1 MQESTLIG
9 TVLDGRYKIL
19 DRLGAGGMGA
29 VYRAEHVLLGS
40 PVAVKVL
47 LPKFAHDPEW
57 VRRFLLEARAASR
70 LRHPHIVQV
79 HDLSAPREG
88 LVYMVME
95 LLEGESLHALSRREG
110 PLPWRR
116 VARLSEQVADALA
129 AAHARGIIHR
139 DIKPPNVFRIGGAND
154 PDFVKVLDFGIAKFL
169 ADTGGDG
176 ESLHTA
182 SDILMGTPE
191 YIAPEL
197 LDGSRPD
204 ARADVYSLGIM
215 MYKLLTGRVPFV
227 GNHIIVAH
235 QIRNGPPAPPSRHLP
250 PGVVPP
256 EVDALILRTIHR
268 EREERTASMAEL
280 IAALRA
286 CRDVEPVAP
295 DPLTSTAWRATLR
308 SEAAPTR
315 VTLPPLAPE
324 RSGPDIAEPPPIE
337 HDLSEE
343 STLRRDKSVPAE
355 PITDVKA
362 AVQSLVV
369 AEAQTDRT
377 ALPNPASI
385 PKHPLRSSVRGRG
398 AVAASV
404 AIAAA
409 MTLGVM
415 MWGEG
420 DDSAASGTLADDTP
434 PPIVIETSPKGAPI
448 SQPVATTVAEPTETL
463 PKAAEPARPPAPQ
476 PVTTNLADPTETLP
490 RTAELTP
497 PQPDVA
503 PPAQASPPVVSIR
516 PKTDSVPSTRKRRNS
531 GPATE
536 AGLSQSLSSAAIVH
550 ILEGMDAKI
559 QKDCFL
565 AHSVLAETT
574 VNVTLSI
581 DPSGHARV
589 KPNKPRSWPS
599 VACIVE
605 RLERYTFPPT
615 QQGGTGEHVF
625 VARGQ

>member
-1 MQESTLIG
+1 MQEPALIG
-9 TVLDGRYKIL
+9 SVLDGRYKIL

-29 VYRAEHVLLGS
+29 VYRAEHVMLGS
-40 PVAVKVL
+40 QVAIKVL
-47 LPKFAHDPEW
+47 LPKFAHDSEW

-79 HDLSAPREG
+79 HDLAAPHQG

-110 PLPWRR
+110 PLPWQR

-169 ADTGGDG
+169 ADASGDG
-176 ESLHTA
+176 EGPHTA

-197 LDGSRPD
+197 IEGSRPD
-204 ARADVYSLGIM
+204 ARADVYSLGVM

-227 GNHIIVAH
+227 GNHIVVAY

-256 EVDALILRTIHR
+256 EVDTLILRAIRR
-268 EREERTASMAEL
+268 EREERTASMTEL

-286 CRDVEPVAP
+286 CRDIQPVAP
-295 DPLTSTAWRATLR
+295 DPLATTDLQAAL
-308 SEAAPTR
+308 SAAAAPTR
-315 VTLPPLAPE
+315 VTLQPVAPE
-324 RSGPDIAEPPPIE
+324 RARPDIVEPPPIE

-343 STLRRDKSVPAE
+343 STLRRDKSLPAE

-362 AVQSLVV
+362 AAQSSVV
-369 AEAQTDRT
+369 AEVQTDRT
-377 ALPNPASI
+377 SLPERASI
-385 PKHPLRSSVRGRG
+385 PEAPPRSPVRSRV

-404 AIAAA
+404 AFFAAL
-409 MTLGVM
+409 TTTVM
-415 MWGEG
+415 RWGRS
-420 DDSAASGTLADDTP
+420 DDSAGSGALADDGP
-434 PPIVIETSPKGAPI
+434 PPLMIASSPTSVSAPQPITTTMTEPAEAPPKAPEPVPPP
-448 SQPVATTVAEPTETL
+448 STEPVATTSTEPAETLLKTAEPTPPPPSE
-463 PKAAEPARPPAPQ
+463 PVAAPPAPVD
-476 PVTTNLADPTETLP
+476 PV
-490 RTAELTP
+490 
-497 PQPDVA
+497 
-503 PPAQASPPVVSIR
+503 R
-516 PKTDSVPSTRKRRNS
+516 PKSGPSTRKRRS
-531 GPATE
+531 GGSATE
-536 AGLSQSLSSAAIVH
+536 VNLSQSLSSAAIVRY
-550 ILEGMDAKI
+550 LEAMDAKI
-559 QKDCFL
+559 QKDCFQ
-565 AHSVLAETT
+565 AHNVLAETT
-574 VNVTLSI
+574 VQVAVSV
-581 DPSGHARV
+581 DPSGQARV

-599 VACIVE
+599 VACIVKLVE
-605 RLERYTFPPT
+605 KYTFPQT

-625 VARGQ
+625 TAQGK